1 MTPLWNVLL
10 PVVVGGLIGI
20 LSGLVGPYFIQREK
34 DAADKKRKRAEKF
47 EEWVGAVYEYDHWI
61 DTIRGIRVAG
71 LDGEITMSPFA
82 KIRAISD
89 TYFPEFEK
97 AIEEL
102 RATGHTYGMWML
114 EVVQNRPQKD
124 ALLARHETIVGP
136 YVEKRDA
143 LLAELRS
150 VARRLFQ

>member
-1 MTPLWNVLL
+1 MTDLL
-10 PVVVGGLIGI
+10 SVMVGGAIGI
-20 LSGLVGPYFIQREK
+20 IAGVVGPYFIQRVKEK
-34 DAADKKRKRAEKF
+34 ADKKQKRAEKF
-47 EEWVGAVYEYDHWI
+47 EELVGAVYEYDHWI
-61 DTIRGIRVAG
+61 DMIRGIRVAG

-97 AIEEL
+97 AVEEL
-102 RATGHTYGMWML
+102 RAAGHTYGMWML

-124 ALLARHETIVGP
+124 ALLARHKTIVGP
-136 YVEKRDA
+136 YVDKRDA

-150 VARRLFQ
+150 FAEREFQ

>member
-1 MTPLWNVLL
+1 MTDLL
-10 PVVVGGLIGI
+10 SVMVGGAIGI
-20 LSGLVGPYFIQREK
+20 IAGVVGPYFIQRVK
-34 DAADKKRKRAEKF
+34 DKADKKQKRAEKF
-47 EEWVGAVYEYDHWI
+47 EELVGAVYEYDHWI
-61 DTIRGIRVAG
+61 DTVRGIRVAG

-97 AIEEL
+97 AVEEL
-102 RATGHTYGMWML
+102 RAAGHTYGMWML
-114 EVVQNRPQKD
+114 EVVQNRPQKE

-136 YVEKRDA
+136 HVDKRDA

-150 VARRLFQ
+150 FAGHEFQ